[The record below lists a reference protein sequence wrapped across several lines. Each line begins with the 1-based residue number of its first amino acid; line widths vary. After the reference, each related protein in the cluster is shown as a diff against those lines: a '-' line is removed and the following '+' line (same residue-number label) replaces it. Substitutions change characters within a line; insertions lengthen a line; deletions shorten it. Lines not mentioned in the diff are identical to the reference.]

1 MMQSNPF
8 ATQQPVA
15 DTVSTYTQNINPGA
29 IPLMSDRILT
39 IDDRILEAQ
48 SIFQTK
54 FDHIQNQLN
63 IFNQQIDEDKAFKI
77 ELDQVREE
85 ELHMLSTETDK
96 FFVKEKAEREQ
107 QEARLT

>member
-1 MMQSNPF
+1 
-8 ATQQPVA
+8 
-15 DTVSTYTQNINPGA
+15 
-29 IPLMSDRILT
+29 MSDRILT
-39 IDDRILEAQ
+39 VDDRILEAQ

-63 IFNQQIDEDKAFKI
+63 IFNQQIDEDKAFKV

-85 ELHMLSTETDK
+85 ELLMMSTETDK
-96 FFVKEKAEREQ
+96 FFEKEKSEREQ